1 MHGASQA
8 MKVGALV
15 LAAAAGWLFWFFNT
29 SKNQLGGADTIGVY
43 AYFKSAGG
51 LSAKSKVTTSGLDV
65 GQIANIRLLNLDL
78 VTEEKARCKAI
89 EDGAAARAV
98 EFKPCVDGYSGPWEN
113 GKVALQSCV
122 CAAAAHWRFATD
134 GVEKLPIELA
144 LMPGTARSV
153 VVVGKDG
160 SVKECRVE
168 QDRVLH
174 TAPGCRKGFYARV
187 DARVKSSF
195 PLHTDAK
202 IEKSTAGLLGS
213 NLLELSPGDPTL
225 AVLGDG
231 SELINVGWQSGMES
245 LFAAMGG
252 LEGDLKS
259 IVGNV
264 NGITQSVNNFLG
276 PDQQGSPPPSFRAL
290 VQQVQGQL
298 ETLTADL
305 GKTVRSVN
313 GFIGDN
319 RSNITEAIANI
330 TRVSEELKQI
340 ADGTG
345 ERGQS
350 VNKMIDNVQEVTTQL
365 RGVVT
370 DLRALVGNAES
381 EAAVAASQPGG
392 PEQVAAAR
400 QQIGGIRETV
410 DKLNQSLDSLSKV
423 TERIAAGEGTVGRLL
438 TDDKIANDLEDAIEG
453 AGNIVSGINRLDTHV
468 KVLAWYNF
476 NTNTA
481 HDGLAVQLQPRP
493 DKYYLVELMN
503 DPRRAPIYTWTTT
516 ETNDPLHGG
525 SATTTTTINE
535 FVASATDDFRMTA
548 MFAKMWG
555 PLTLRVGVIENSG
568 GVGANLNFWED
579 RIRLRTDLFQFS
591 WIDRWPRWRS
601 YAEFEPIDHLFL
613 IGGVDDVIN
622 AFDQHWRYNPTGWD
636 YFAGAGI
643 SFTDDDLKSL
653 LTVVPLP

>member
-1 MHGASQA
+1 

-78 VTEEKARCKAI
+78 LPEEKARCRAV
-89 EDGAAARAV
+89 EDGAAARAAAL
-98 EFKPCVDGYSGPWEN
+98 KPCLDGYAAPWES
-113 GKVALQSCV
+113 GRVALQSCV
-122 CAAAAHWRFATD
+122 CSAAAHWRFDTE
-134 GVEKLPIELA
+134 GVDKLAVELPLLA
-144 LMPGTARSV
+144 GVARTV
-153 VVVGKDG
+153 VAIGKDG
-160 SVKECRVE
+160 AVTDCRIE
-168 QDRVLH
+168 QERPLH
-174 TAPGCRKGFYARV
+174 TAPGCRRGFYARV
-187 DARVKSSF
+187 DLRVKSSF
-195 PLHTDAK
+195 PLHQDAK
-202 IEKSTAGLLGS
+202 VEKSTAGLLGS
-213 NLLELSPGDPTL
+213 NLLELTPGDPEL
-225 AVLGDG
+225 ALLTDG
-231 SELINVGWQSGMES
+231 CELVNVGWQSGMEA
-245 LFAAMGG
+245 LFSSVGG

-264 NGITQSVNNFLG
+264 NGITTSVNDFLG
-276 PDQQGSPPPSFRAL
+276 PDEQGSPPPSFRAL
-290 VQQVQGQL
+290 VKQL
-298 ETLTADL
+298 QEQLDLLTADL

-319 RSNITEAIANI
+319 RSNITDAIANL
-330 TRVSEELKQI
+330 TRFSEELKAI

-345 ERGQS
+345 ERGES
-350 VNKMIDNVQEVTTQL
+350 FNKMIGNVQDVTEQL
-365 RGVVT
+365 RGVVS
-370 DLRALVGNAES
+370 DLRSLIGEAEG
-381 EAAVAASQPGG
+381 EAVLAASQPGG
-392 PEQVAAAR
+392 AEQMAEAR
-400 QQIGGIRETV
+400 RQMGGIRETV
-410 DKLNQSLDSLSKV
+410 DKLNRSLEALAQV
-423 TERIAAGEGTVGRLL
+423 TNRIAAGEGTVGRLL

-481 HDGLAVQLQPRP
+481 HDGLSVQLQPRP
-493 DKYYLVELMN
+493 DKYYLVELMD
-503 DPRRAPIYTWTTT
+503 DPRRAPVYRWTTT
-516 ETNDPLHGG
+516 QTNDPLHGG

-535 FVASATDDFRMTA
+535 FVASATDEFRLTA

-555 PLTLRVGVIENSG
+555 PLTLRVGVVENSG
-568 GVGANLNFWED
+568 GVGANLNFWD
-579 RIRLRTDLFQFS
+579 NRIRLRSDLFQFS
-591 WIDRWPRWRS
+591 WIDRWPRWRT
-601 YAEFEPIDHLFL
+601 YAEFEPIDHVFV

-622 AFDQHWRYNPTGWD
+622 AFDQRWRYNPTGWD

-653 LTVVPLP
+653 LTVVPMP